1 MAIEFEWSIENVDI
15 ETGDIHDLDFAD
27 SLDEFYACDLFRAMK
42 GMIDPE
48 MPGTRLR
55 LTLVKDFRSKSGNL
69 LDRQWAYVID
79 GKLESSFRG
88 AGDNEEGAKVPAR
101 FVRELRSHG

>member
-1 MAIEFEWSIENVDI
+1 MIEYEWAIENVDI
-15 ETGDIHDLDFAD
+15 KTGDIHELDFAD
-27 SLDEFYACDLFRAMK
+27 SLDEFYACDLFRAVK

-55 LTLVKDFRSKSGNL
+55 LTLVRDNRSRAGNL

-79 GKLESSFRG
+79 GNLESEFRG
-88 AGDNEEGAKVPAR
+88 SGDESGPKVPAK
-101 FVRELRSHG
+101 FKRELTSHVR